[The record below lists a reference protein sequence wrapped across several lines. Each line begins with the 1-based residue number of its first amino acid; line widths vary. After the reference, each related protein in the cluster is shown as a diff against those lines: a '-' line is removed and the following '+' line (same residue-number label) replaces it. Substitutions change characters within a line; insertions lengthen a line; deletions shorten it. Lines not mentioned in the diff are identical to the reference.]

1 MIGDK
6 LIIKEHHRHI
16 AEEIVANALE
26 TALSEASRKELKYII
41 SIAGESGSGK
51 SETAMEISRSLINR
65 KIRTYVF
72 CQDDYYVFPPK
83 TTHAMRLGNIDQV
96 GPYEV
101 KLDLIDANLFSFKS
115 GEKQIY
121 KPIIDYNANAIN
133 HETVE
138 ICLSDVI
145 VVEGTYTSLLEFVD
159 CRVFINRTF
168 KQTRKDRIE
177 RGREKNDPFIE
188 RVLEI
193 EHKIIR
199 SHKKLADIIIKQ
211 DFSGIEVRKPKP
223 GMSNG

>member
-1 MIGDK
+1 MIGDR
-6 LIIKEHHRHI
+6 LIIKEHHRYI
-16 AEEIVANALE
+16 AEEIVNAIE
-26 TALSEASRKELKYII
+26 PALSEASRKELKYII
-41 SIAGESGSGK
+41 SVAGESGSGK
-51 SETAMEISRSLINR
+51 SETGLEIRKSLINR
-65 KIRTYVF
+65 KIKTYVF

-83 TTHAMRLGNIDQV
+83 TNHAMRLSNIEQV

-101 KLDLIDANLFSFKS
+101 KLDLIEANLFSFKS
-115 GEKQIY
+115 GQKQIY
-121 KPIIDYNANAIN
+121 KPLIDYNANTIN
-133 HETVE
+133 HETIDVG
-138 ICLSDVI
+138 LLDVI
-145 VVEGTYTSLLEFVD
+145 VVEGTYTSLLEFAD

-188 RVLEI
+188 RALES

-211 DFSGIEVRKPKP
+211 DFSGIEVRQAKT

>member
-16 AEEIVANALE
+16 AQEIVVNAIE
-26 TALSEASRKELKYII
+26 PALSEADRKGLKYII
-41 SIAGESGSGK
+41 SVAGESGSGK
-51 SETAMEISRSLINR
+51 SETALEIRRSLINR
-65 KIRTYVF
+65 KIKTYVF

-83 TTHAMRLGNIDQV
+83 TNHAMRLCNIDQV

-121 KPIIDYNANAIN
+121 KPLIDYNAKTIN
-133 HETVE
+133 HETVDVG
-138 ICLSDVI
+138 LLDVI
-145 VVEGTYTSLLEFVD
+145 VVEGTYTSLLGFAD

-193 EHKIIR
+193 EHKIIS

-211 DFSGIEVRKPKP
+211 DFSGIEVRQAK
-223 GMSNG
+223 NRDV

>member
-1 MIGDK
+1 MIGDR
-6 LIIKEHHRHI
+6 LIIKEHHRYI
-16 AEEIVANALE
+16 AEEIVNAIE
-26 TALSEASRKELKYII
+26 PSLSEASRKELKYII
-41 SIAGESGSGK
+41 SVAGESGSGK
-51 SETAMEISRSLINR
+51 SETGLEIRKSLINR
-65 KIRTYVF
+65 KIKAYVF

-83 TTHAMRLGNIDQV
+83 TNHAMRLSNIEQV

-101 KLDLIDANLFSFKS
+101 KLDLIEANLFSFKS

-121 KPIIDYNANAIN
+121 KPLIDYNANTIN
-133 HETVE
+133 HETVGVG
-138 ICLSDVI
+138 LLDVI
-145 VVEGTYTSLLEFVD
+145 VVEGTYTSLLEFAD

-211 DFSGIEVRKPKP
+211 DFSGIEVRQAKT

>member
-1 MIGDK
+1 MIGDR

-16 AEEIVANALE
+16 AEEIVNAIE
-26 TALSEASRKELKYII
+26 PALSEASRKEVKYII
-41 SIAGESGSGK
+41 SVAGESGSGK
-51 SETAMEISRSLINR
+51 SETALEIRRFLINR
-65 KIRTYVF
+65 KIKAYVF

-83 TTHAMRLGNIDQV
+83 TNHDMRLSNIDLV

-101 KLDLIDANLFSFKS
+101 KLDLIDTNLFSFKS

-121 KPIIDYNANAIN
+121 KPIIDYNANAIH

-188 RVLEI
+188 SVLEI

-211 DFSGIEVRKPKP
+211 DFSGIEVRQIKP